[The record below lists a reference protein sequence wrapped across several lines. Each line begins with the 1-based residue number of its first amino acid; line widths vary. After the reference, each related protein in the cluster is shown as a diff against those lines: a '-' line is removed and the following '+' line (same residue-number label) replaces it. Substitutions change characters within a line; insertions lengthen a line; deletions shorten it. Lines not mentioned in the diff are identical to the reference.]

1 MNGGKYLHE
10 RIKIPGESQVNGWI
24 EPAYMAELYVGG
36 WEGGV
41 LMGGHAVG
49 G

>member
-1 MNGGKYLHE
+1 MEGNIYMKGLKFLG
-10 RIKIPGESQVNGWI
+10 RVRWI